1 MENKT
6 LAIAL
11 TVTTILLC
19 EYTMNKAFTH
29 ISLMVVDGP
38 FPDRPESEWLLG
50 FILLCSGVFLIAIP
64 VVAGILSLRRKT
76 AEKPRINQDEP
87 IPPPN

>member
-11 TVTTILLC
+11 TVATILLC
-19 EYTMNKAFTH
+19 GIPGLMSLC
-29 ISLMVVDGP
+29 ISVLVVVDGP

-50 FILLCSGVFLIAIP
+50 FILLCSGIFFIAIP
-64 VVAGILSLRRKT
+64 VVVGILSLRRKT
-76 AEKPRINQDEP
+76 AEKTRLPQNEP

>member
-11 TVTTILLC
+11 TVATILLC
-19 EYTMNKAFTH
+19 GIPGLMSLC
-29 ISLMVVDGP
+29 ISVLMVVDGP

-50 FILLCSGVFLIAIP
+50 FILLCSGIFFIAIP
-64 VVAGILSLRRKT
+64 VVVGILSLRRKT
-76 AEKPRINQDEP
+76 AEKPRITQDEP